1 MTDLPRKGGVHAAG
15 TASAACF
22 HCGLPLPPS
31 PFPVTVDGVTG
42 DTCCRGCQA
51 VAQTIVDSGLSAY
64 YRTRTAP
71 APTAEGRDA
80 AAVELGLYDLPDVQR
95 GLVSVGGGSP
105 DEREAQLLIDGVT
118 CAACVWLV
126 ERHLAAQPGVL
137 SATLNFATRRARV
150 RWREGA
156 ATLGGILRAVTALG
170 YGAHPYDNRRAQER
184 LDRERRGLLWRL
196 FIAGFSMMQAMMY
209 AIPVYL
215 AEGAMTPDIEQLMRW
230 AGLILTAPVVLWSA
244 APFYAGAWRDLR
256 AHRVGMDVPVSLG
269 VLIAFAAS
277 LWATLTAS
285 GQVYFDSVAMFVFLL
300 LGARFLEAAAH
311 RRASDAQERL
321 VQRVPAVAE
330 RYLSYPAPATEKV
343 AAVSLV
349 VGDILCVR
357 PGAVIP
363 ADGEV
368 IEGRSHSDESL
379 LSGEARPV
387 AKRNG
392 DTLVGGAVNL
402 DGVIA
407 MRVTRAGEQTVLAG
421 IVRLLDRAQADKP
434 RVAQVADRVAHIF
447 VAALLLATVT
457 AFTVWWFIDPP
468 RALWVAV
475 SMLVVTCP
483 CALSLA
489 TPAALTA
496 ATGAAYRAGLLMTR
510 GSAMEA
516 LAGITHVVFDK
527 TGTLTTGH
535 MQVVGTIP
543 LGTLTADK
551 CLSLAAALEAGSE
564 HPIGRAIVAAATGIR
579 PVAAEIRNLPGQGLE
594 GVVAGRSVR
603 IGSPAFVSALHGQS
617 APEAL
622 QSVSDAVSV
631 VALGDANGW
640 IALIQLDDTYRHDA
654 AAVVRRLRDQAMEVS
669 LLTGDHWS
677 RAMRVARELGI
688 RDVRAEVSPEDKLAF
703 VRQLQAQGAV
713 VAVVGD
719 GVNDAPMLAQAQVS
733 LALAGGTDLAQTSAD
748 VVLMQDDLNG
758 LLRARSIARRCR
770 SIIVQ
775 NLTWAVVYNAVAL
788 PLAAIG
794 WITPL
799 IAAAGMSL
807 SSLAVVLNALR
818 LMKKQPD

>member
-1 MTDLPRKGGVHAAG
+1 MTDLPRKGSVHAAG
-15 TASAACF
+15 MVSAACF
-22 HCGLPLPPS
+22 HCGLPLSPS
-31 PFPVTVDGVTG
+31 PFPVTVDGVAR

-71 APTAEGRDA
+71 APTADGRDA
-80 AAVELGLYDLPDVQR
+80 AIADLGLYDLPDVQR
-95 GLVSVGGGSP
+95 DLVSTSGGESH
-105 DEREAQLLIDGVT
+105 EREAQLLIEGVT

-156 ATLGGILRAVTALG
+156 ASLGSILRAVAALG

-184 LDRERRGLLWRL
+184 LDKERRSLLWRL

-244 APFYAGAWRDLR
+244 MPFYTGAWRDLR
-256 AHRVGMDVPVSLG
+256 ARRVGMDVPVSLG
-269 VLIAFAAS
+269 VLIAFVAS
-277 LWATLTAS
+277 LWATVAAT
-285 GQVYFDSVAMFVFLL
+285 GQVYFDSISMFVFLL
-300 LGARFLEAAAH
+300 LGARFFEAAAH

-330 RYLSYPAPATEKV
+330 RYLAFPAPATEKV
-343 AAVSLV
+343 AAVSLA
-349 VGDILCVR
+349 VGDVLCVR
-357 PGAVIP
+357 PGSVIP

-368 IEGRSHSDESL
+368 LEGRSHADESL
-379 LSGEARPV
+379 LTGELRPV
-387 AKRNG
+387 AKRDG
-392 DTLVGGAVNL
+392 DIVVGGAVNL
-402 DGVIA
+402 DGVLV
-407 MRVTRAGEQTVLAG
+407 MRVTRAGDDTVLAG
-421 IVRLLDRAQADKP
+421 IVRLLDRAQAEKP
-434 RVAQVADRVAHIF
+434 RVAQIADRVAHVF
-447 VAALLLATVT
+447 VAALLAATVV
-457 AFTVWWFIDPP
+457 AFAVWWVIDPP

-510 GSAMEA
+510 GSALEA
-516 LAGITHVVFDK
+516 LVRITHVVFDK

-535 MQVVGTIP
+535 MRVVGTIQ
-543 LGTLTADK
+543 LGSLSADK
-551 CLSLAAALEAGSE
+551 SLLLAAALEAGSE
-564 HPIGRAIVAAATGIR
+564 HPIGRAIVAAATGVR
-579 PVAAEIRNLPGQGLE
+579 PVASDIRNLPGQGLE

-603 IGSPAFVSALHGQS
+603 IGSPAFVSALHGQGY
-617 APEAL
+617 PEAL

-631 VALGDANGW
+631 VALGDTNGW

-654 AAVVRRLRDQAMEVS
+654 VSVVRVLHEHGIAVS
-669 LLTGDHWS
+669 LLTGDRWP

-688 RDVRAEVSPEDKLAF
+688 REVRAEASPTEKLDYVS
-703 VRQLQAQGAV
+703 RLQDRGGV

-719 GVNDAPMLAQAQVS
+719 GVNDAPMLARAQVS
-733 LALAGGTDLAQTSAD
+733 LALASGTDLAQTSAD
-748 VVLMQDDLNG
+748 VVLMHDDLTG
-758 LLRARSIARRCR
+758 LLKARTISRSCR
-770 SIIVQ
+770 SVIVQ
-775 NLTWAVVYNAVAL
+775 NLTWAVIYNVIAL
-788 PLAAIG
+788 PLAAVG

-799 IAAAGMSL
+799 VAAAGMSL

-818 LMKKQPD
+818 LMNKPPR

>member
-1 MTDLPRKGGVHAAG
+1 MHAAG
-15 TASAACF
+15 VDSAACF
-22 HCGLPLPPS
+22 HCGLPLQS
-31 PFPVTVDGVTG
+31 SLFPVLVDGVAR

-51 VAQTIVDSGLSAY
+51 VAQTIVNSGLSAY

-71 APTAEGRDA
+71 APTADGRDA
-80 AAVELGLYDLPDVQR
+80 AASELGLYDLPDVQR
-95 GLVSVGGGSP
+95 SLVSVAEGGP

-126 ERHLAAQPGVL
+126 ERHLAAQPGVV

-150 RWREGA
+150 RWRDGA
-156 ATLGGILRAVTALG
+156 TTLGAILRAVAALG
-170 YGAHPYDNRRAQER
+170 YAAHPYDNRRAQER

-244 APFYAGAWRDLR
+244 APFYAGALRDLR
-256 AHRVGMDVPVSLG
+256 ARRVGMDVPVTLG
-269 VLIAFAAS
+269 VVIAFTAS
-277 LWATLTAS
+277 VWATLTAS

-300 LGARFLEAAAH
+300 LGARFFEAAAY
-311 RRASDAQERL
+311 RRAADAQERL
-321 VQRVPAVAE
+321 VQRLPAVAE
-330 RYLSYPAPATEKV
+330 RYRSYPGSATEKV

-368 IEGRSHSDESL
+368 VEGRSHADESL
-379 LSGEARPV
+379 LSGESRPV
-387 AKRNG
+387 AKRSG
-392 DTLVGGAVNL
+392 DALVGGSINL

-407 MRVTRAGEQTVLAG
+407 MRVTRAGDDTVLAG
-421 IVRLLDRAQADKP
+421 IVRLLDRAQAEKP
-434 RVAQVADRVAHIF
+434 RVAQVADRVAHVF
-447 VAALLLATVT
+447 VAALLLVTVL
-457 AFTVWWFIDPP
+457 AFAVWWVIDPS

-510 GSAMEA
+510 GSALEA

-535 MQVVGTIP
+535 MRVVGTIP
-543 LGTLTADK
+543 LGPLAADR

-564 HPIGRAIVAAATGIR
+564 HPIGRAIAATATGVR
-579 PVAAEIRNLPGQGLE
+579 PVASDIRNLPGQGLE
-594 GVVAGRSVR
+594 GVVAGRLVR
-603 IGSPAFVSALHGQS
+603 IGSPAFVSALHRK
-617 APEAL
+617 ADPEAL

-631 VALGDANGW
+631 VALGDADGW
-640 IALIQLDDTYRHDA
+640 IALIQLDDAYRHDA
-654 AAVVRRLRDQAMEVS
+654 ASVVENLRDMGVGVS
-669 LLTGDHWS
+669 LLTGDRWS
-677 RAMRVARELGI
+677 RAVRVARELGI
-688 RDVRAEVSPEDKLAF
+688 RDVHAEASPGEKLAF
-703 VRQLQAQGAV
+703 VARLQAQGGV

-733 LALAGGTDLAQTSAD
+733 LALASGTDLAQTSAD
-748 VVLMQDDLNG
+748 VVLMQDDLQG
-758 LLRARSIARRCR
+758 LLRARGIARRCR

-775 NLTWAVVYNAVAL
+775 NLSWAVVYNALAL

-807 SSLAVVLNALR
+807 SSLTVVLNALR
-818 LMKKQPD
+818 LMKKHSD